1 RVMTREELVEEVGR
15 NIGSSLG
22 AKLAQSSWGG
32 DAEARR
38 FQRAALFRR
47 EPRSASPIHIPGHLV
62 AQRPRRFDPRTAP
75 DAVARRFLASYGPAT
90 YQDLARWWNGAG
102 IATARQWIVSLGEEL
117 TPVDLEGQRAWMLA
131 ADVRELQQL
140 PRSRSVRLLP
150 AFDQY
155 VVAASC

>member
-1 RVMTREELVEEVGR
+1 MTREELVEEVGR

-38 FQRAALFRR
+38 FQRAAVFRR

-90 YQDLARWWNGAG
+90 TRTSPVGGTVPALPPPDNG
-102 IATARQWIVSLGEEL
+102 WF
-117 TPVDLEGQRAWMLA
+117 
-131 ADVRELQQL
+131 
-140 PRSRSVRLLP
+140 RSAKS
-150 AFDQY
+150 
-155 VVAASC
+155 